1 MCHRFLPIDRYN
13 RYQSNQLYRF
23 LSINYSEKCSFL
35 LNVTEL
41 SSGTT
46 VPETISPPSGTAPYE
61 TEKAPTEPRRVRKVE
76 SQETAI
82 VKQPWFWAVVA
93 GVTVVLV
100 TTVVAVKW
108 RKRRLNQNKDRQQSI
123 PLVQRK

>member
-1 MCHRFLPIDRYN
+1 MLFLT
-13 RYQSNQLYRF
+13 
-23 LSINYSEKCSFL
+23 
-35 LNVTEL
+35 VL
-41 SSGTT
+41 SSGTA
-46 VPETISPPSGTAPYE
+46 VPKTLSPPSGNAPYE

-100 TTVVAVKW
+100 TTVVAVPRFVKW

-123 PLVQRK
+123 PLVQRKLIFK